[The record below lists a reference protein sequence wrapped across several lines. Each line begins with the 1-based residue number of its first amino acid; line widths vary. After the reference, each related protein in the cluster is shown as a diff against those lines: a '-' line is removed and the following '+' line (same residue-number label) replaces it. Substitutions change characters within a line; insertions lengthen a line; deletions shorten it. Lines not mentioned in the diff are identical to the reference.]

1 MLIKSTIA
9 DFFAGDNI
17 EFSISTD
24 ELKSTD
30 NINLKVTFLSAT
42 LPKIEI
48 IADNV
53 ADGSW
58 AISQQPAETSQ
69 LGIGKYTVYYAF
81 YNSAQGFA
89 KQFAGSPVEIKPNIL
104 ETDNYDFRTDNQ
116 KLLDV
121 VRQRIAGRLDDTMN
135 AFSIN
140 GRSVTLMTITE
151 LMSLERDLIAKVNQE
166 LADIEKSTKGR
177 TNRNKLQVR
186 YKGIM

>member
-1 MLIKSTIA
+1 MLIKSNIA

-17 EFSISTD
+17 DFTISND

-48 IADNV
+48 IADNK
-53 ADGSW
+53 ADGTWSIVGT
-58 AISQQPAETSQ
+58 ATETEA

-81 YNSAQGFA
+81 YNSAQNFV
-89 KQFAGSPVEIKPNIL
+89 KQATGGSVEIKPNIL
-104 ETDNYDFRTDNQ
+104 TTDNYDFRTDNQ

-135 AFSIN
+135 SFSIN

-151 LMSLERDLIAKVNQE
+151 LMTLEKDLISKVNQE
-166 LADIEKSTKGR
+166 LADMEKATKGK
-177 TNRNKLQVR
+177 TNRNKLKVR